1 MRETKCII
9 SHLRRNHLA
18 TNSRLKS
25 RQASSRSHSDKVAAI
40 IIPNTR
46 QNLEQSCLKQFFLGL
61 CPVCNYGNYSNEPP
75 SLNFK
80 PQHQVA
86 SIELTRGM
94 GHHDDLETRNSPI
107 LTQFY
112 NLMSPK
118 LLGSNTESNFPVFSL
133 LSCLSNLKYSVLVSK
148 MTFLFRDDV
157 VDQCFEYWKLSKYL
171 VINRLESSSTPLRL
185 LFRAE
190 NTSGFKSDIQQK
202 YEGPLESILWRVLS
216 AFKLPAKCMGYF
228 GSNYV
233 KMFYEFIDVD
243 KTLKLTLA
251 VNLSYVCPRP
261 TLHN

>member
-9 SHLRRNHLA
+9 SHLLRNHLA
-18 TNSRLKS
+18 TNSRRKS

-75 SLNFK
+75 SLNFE

-94 GHHDDLETRNSPI
+94 GHHDGPI

-118 LLGSNTESNFPVFSL
+118 VQTVIYSFLPSL
-133 LSCLSNLKYSVLVSK
+133 QSCLSLVSK
-148 MTFLFRDDV
+148 MTFQFRDDV

-171 VINRLESSSTPLRL
+171 VINRLEPLNTTWIVISCL
-185 LFRAE
+185 EYLWVQVWYSAE
-190 NTSGFKSDIQQK
+190 IWGA
-202 YEGPLESILWRVLS
+202 LESILWRVLS
-216 AFKLPAKCMGYF
+216 AFKRPMKCMGYF

-233 KMFYEFIDVD
+233 KMFYECIDVD

-251 VNLSYVCPRP
+251 VNLSCVCPRP
-261 TLHN
+261 ALHN

>member
-1 MRETKCII
+1 MSSDTKASMIFICNLLPLQFILCTSKGTFSFVRETKCII

-118 LLGSNTESNFPVFSL
+118 SNFPVFS
-133 LSCLSNLKYSVLVSK
+133 
-148 MTFLFRDDV
+148 M
-157 VDQCFEYWKLSKYL
+157 
-171 VINRLESSSTPLRL
+171 
-185 LFRAE
+185 
-190 NTSGFKSDIQQK
+190 
-202 YEGPLESILWRVLS
+202 
-216 AFKLPAKCMGYF
+216 LPF
-228 GSNYV
+228 
-233 KMFYEFIDVD
+233 
-243 KTLKLTLA
+243 
-251 VNLSYVCPRP
+251 
-261 TLHN
+261 